1 MEVSILQHAKDT
13 SPKAVGISE
22 IVDLIRGDQWPP
34 GYQPV
39 LLVQGTFD
47 GGSSTRRPSSSA
59 TTTTRA
65 CWAYSPCATA
75 SSTGSLA
82 TRRPPSTRATAAS
95 RWPIWNELVYRYYSH
110 PAGRDTGEFVD
121 VATAMQQMAGNMTQ
135 KLRKEA
141 VDQAFIDLGFEAMVC
156 DGLPGY
162 LAIRRKP
169 EEINALGR
177 QLAQRT
183 AQPHEAVK
191 QDPEIPDHF

>member
-39 LLVQGTFD
+39 MLVQGTFE
-47 GGSSTRRPSSSA
+47 GGTRQQNLTRLSGLSA
-59 TTTTRA
+59 A
-65 CWAYSPCATA
+65 
-75 SSTGSLA
+75 
-82 TRRPPSTRATAAS
+82 
-95 RWPIWNELVYRYYSH
+95 
-110 PAGRDTGEFVD
+110 VD
-121 VATAMQQMAGNMTQ
+121 QAFI
-135 KLRKEA
+135 
-141 VDQAFIDLGFEAMVC
+141 DQAFIDLGFKATVI
-156 DGLPGY
+156 DGMPGY